1 MGQKHYSKAIR
12 NEAVL
17 FYERGRS
24 FAETRAK
31 YGMAESTFF
40 EWKKRF
46 DQEHPLYEPAGGSTK
61 AARNAQLHL
70 EKLALELE
78 VVRQC
83 PCGINASIDDK
94 IGAINALKR
103 KILHPCAV

>member
-17 FYERGRS
+17 FYEHGHS
-24 FAETRAK
+24 FTETRAK

-46 DQEHPLYEPAGGSTK
+46 DQEHPLYEPAGDRKS
-61 AARNAQLHL
+61 
-70 EKLALELE
+70 
-78 VVRQC
+78 VV
-83 PCGINASIDDK
+83 
-94 IGAINALKR
+94 
-103 KILHPCAV
+103 